1 MTVGKI
7 GGARDP
13 LLNQDLRKTTREDFK
28 ELLQKAQATDG
39 EKLRQ
44 AAQDMEGVFL
54 KQLVEQMWR
63 TIPKES
69 RGQQAYYE
77 GLFLEELAKI
87 LGETGGIGLADF
99 IVKEMEK

>member
-1 MTVGKI
+1 MMTMTSE
-7 GGARDP
+7 
-13 LLNQDLRKTTREDFK
+13 KTPTRHKAKRHYWLREDFK